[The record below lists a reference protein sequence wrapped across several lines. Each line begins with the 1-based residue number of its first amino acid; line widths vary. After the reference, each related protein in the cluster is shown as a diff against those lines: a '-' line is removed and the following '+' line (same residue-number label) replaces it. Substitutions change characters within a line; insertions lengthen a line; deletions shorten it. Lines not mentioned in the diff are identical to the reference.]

1 MNDLVIFENPEFGQI
16 RTMNKDGE
24 PWFVGKDVA
33 DALGYGKGKSL
44 NNAVSRHV
52 DDDDRRIGRCSTSG
66 GAQDMVIINESGLYS
81 LIECCRTISSN
92 KKREFINWLN
102 SFGFLSSVTFYERKE
117 IRFREK
123 IEQALKPFGIIIH
136 KQYPCLQYNIDL
148 YIESLKI
155 AIEYDENEH
164 KFYSYENQEL
174 RQKNIEKELGCRFIR
189 VSDKNSDEYN
199 IGYVIK
205 NIFNL

>member
-16 RTMNKDGE
+16 RTINKDGE
-24 PWFVGKDVA
+24 PWFVGKNVA

-52 DDDDRRIGRCSTSG
+52 DDDDRRIGKCSTFG

-81 LIECCRTISSN
+81 LIEYCRTISSN
-92 KKREFINWLN
+92 KKKDFINWLN

-123 IEQALKPFGIIIH
+123 IEQALKPFGIIVH

>member
-1 MNDLVIFENPEFGQI
+1 MNDLTVFKNESFGEI
-16 RTMNKDGE
+16 RTLVINGE
-24 PWFVGKDVA
+24 PWFVGKDIA
-33 DALGYGKGKSL
+33 IALGYSNSKKALSD
-44 NNAVSRHV
+44 HV
-52 DDDDRRIGRCSTSG
+52 DDDDLLKYEIIDSMGRTQK
-66 GAQDMVIINESGLYS
+66 AIIINESGLYS
-81 LIECCRTISSN
+81 LIESCRTISSN
-92 KKREFINWLN
+92 KKKNFINWLN
-102 SFGFLSSVTFYERKE
+102 SLGFLNFVTFYERRE

-123 IEQALKPFGIIIH
+123 IEQALKPFCIIIH
-136 KQYPCLQYNIDL
+136 KQYPCLQYHIDL

>member
-1 MNDLVIFENPEFGQI
+1 MNDLTVFKNESFGEI
-16 RTMNKDGE
+16 RTLIINEE
-24 PWFVGKDVA
+24 PWFVGKDIA
-33 DALGYGKGKSL
+33 IALGYSNSKKALSD
-44 NNAVSRHV
+44 HV
-52 DDDDRRIGRCSTSG
+52 DDDDLLKYGLIDSMGRT
-66 GAQDMVIINESGLYS
+66 QKTIIINESGLYS
-81 LIECCRTISSN
+81 LIEHCRTISFN
-92 KKREFINWLN
+92 KKKNFINWLN
-102 SFGFLSSVTFYERKE
+102 SLGFLNSVTFYERRE

-123 IEQALKPFGIIIH
+123 IEQTLKPFGIIVH